1 MAEVIIERLLQAL
14 ENDAPNQEQSLKQWN
29 DDLEKEM
36 LSGGGSQF
44 VTTADDSSENLSTL
58 SDAAH
63 RLHASLLTAVSPSYV
78 CEDGLSL
85 IDALLGYTN
94 EEADDTSAKVAIE
107 NQLDGNNQNLSS
119 LSENL
124 RAAGQF
130 MRWYAQCL
138 QSSLESGSTSS
149 TKNPTSRLKSKG
161 MLLLYCKLLDDANL
175 QSSHECPDIPRFASV
190 CIFRATYGNDNVTA
204 SARKSFVHSID
215 GCTYLMRMLLKGDQP
230 VPRLFSIVRNVH
242 HLISAAP
249 ESIPKMEEILE
260 TLTADECIVVE
271 TKNDNDKTKY
281 GLLEVLVATLAWTL
295 RSNPPFPGEPADRR
309 SDLALEILRSLFAMD
324 AGKPSMPLP
333 SNDTMTQIGI
343 MLCEILRLSNAD
355 IRVYNCKLAV
365 VALLLNAPGEYSGYL
380 ASHDGIKPLVDI
392 MAYQLSVVVVER
404 TANSAEDAAAVV
416 PILLVL
422 RKLCQSNAAV
432 MQMVKNEV
440 FPPESEDNFLEKV
453 SAEMAKMQSEGQSK
467 AKNMAPLDAPKGTVR
482 WKLIR
487 LMTWIDSSVKR
498 SACEL
503 LWTLCDEDATEFVLR
518 TGFGNAV
525 YFLGNKGVVNL
536 PAGVNV

>member
-1 MAEVIIERLLQAL
+1 MAENIIERLVKAL
-14 ENDAPNQEQSLKQWN
+14 TNDVPYQEQSLRLWN
-29 DDLEKEM
+29 DDLETEM

-44 VTTADDSSENLSTL
+44 VTTKDDSSENFSTL
-58 SDAAH
+58 SNAAH
-63 RLHASLLTAVSPSYV
+63 ILHASLLTAVSPSYV

-85 IDALLGYTN
+85 SDALLKNSN
-94 EEADDTSAKVAIE
+94 EEADDTSAKVAKYY
-107 NQLDGNNQNLSS
+107 QLNDKNQNLSC

-124 RAAGQF
+124 RAAGLF

-138 QSSLESGSTSS
+138 QSSLECGSASS
-149 TKNPTSRLKSKG
+149 TKNPTLRLKSKG
-161 MLLLYCKLLDDANL
+161 MLLLYCKLLDDTNL
-175 QSSHECPDIPRFASV
+175 QSCHDCPDIPRFASV
-190 CIFRATYGNDNVTA
+190 CIFRATYGNDNVTS
-204 SARKSFVHSID
+204 SARKSLIHSID
-215 GCTYLMRMLLKGDQP
+215 GCTFMMRMLLKGDQP
-230 VPRLFSIVRNVH
+230 VPRLFSIMRNVH
-242 HLISAAP
+242 HLISASP
-249 ESIPKMEEILE
+249 DSIPKMEKILE
-260 TLTADECIVVE
+260 TLTAEECSFGTE
-271 TKNDNDKTKY
+271 NDYGKKKY

-295 RSNPPFPGEPADRR
+295 RSEPPFPGEPADRR

-324 AGKPSMPLP
+324 AGKTSMPLP
-333 SNDTMTQIGI
+333 SSDTMTQIGM

-355 IRVYNCKLAV
+355 IRVYHCKLAV
-365 VALLLNAPGEYSGYL
+365 VALLLNAPKEFSGYL

-392 MAYQLSVVVVER
+392 LAYQLSVVVVER
-404 TANSAEDAAAVV
+404 TATSAEDAAAVV

-422 RKLCQSNAAV
+422 CKLCQSNAAV

-440 FPPESEDNFLEKV
+440 FPHELEDNFREKV
-453 SAEMAKMQSEGQSK
+453 TAEMAKMQTEGQSK

-525 YFLGNKGVVNL
+525 YFLGNKGLVNL
-536 PAGVNV
+536 PAGVSV